1 MLDYMVPSR
10 ADDAAHLPGGVVV
23 SLSGIGNQLG
33 TMWVGSSQKFHVH
46 ELWWSRMSLM
56 LAELVLQLAMFC
68 FCFLKRGE
76 KKEKNGKLAFQRV
89 GLCGY
94 WPTAPLPGLLFST
107 KS

>member
-56 LAELVLQLAMFC
+56 LAELVLQFSVLSFC
-68 FCFLKRGE
+68 SSERGGIKRKRKEE
-76 KKEKNGKLAFQRV
+76 KKNGSPV
-89 GLCGY
+89 GRLM
-94 WPTAPLPGLLFST
+94 
-107 KS
+107 